1 FAQVVKLTNEAG
13 GYVGTT
19 DSEKLPNGKVK
30 GTVSVRVPPD
40 RLDTLVLQ
48 LRGIGDLKSQK
59 LEAQDVSK
67 HYSDMDSELRA
78 ARAMEERL
86 LNIVKEGKGQ
96 IKDLLAAEKELGNW
110 RTKIE
115 QLVGEMKYYDNLV
128 SLSTLNITL
137 YERDMR
143 TPATAYETEQIDTGV
158 EADDVEKA
166 RAAALKAIEDAKGRV
181 IQSDLN
187 RA

>member
-1 FAQVVKLTNEAG
+1 TPPAPAVEPAAVAGVPVAAANPPAPAPATPAPAAKQPPQEIAPQPTTRKVIRNGQMEFEVDRFDSAFAQVSKLTTEAG

-67 HYSDMDSELRA
+67 RYSDMDS
-78 ARAMEERL
+78 
-86 LNIVKEGKGQ
+86 
-96 IKDLLAAEKELGNW
+96 
-110 RTKIE
+110 
-115 QLVGEMKYYDNLV
+115 
-128 SLSTLNITL
+128 
-137 YERDMR
+137 
-143 TPATAYETEQIDTGV
+143 
-158 EADDVEKA
+158 
-166 RAAALKAIEDAKGRV
+166 
-181 IQSDLN
+181 
-187 RA
+187 